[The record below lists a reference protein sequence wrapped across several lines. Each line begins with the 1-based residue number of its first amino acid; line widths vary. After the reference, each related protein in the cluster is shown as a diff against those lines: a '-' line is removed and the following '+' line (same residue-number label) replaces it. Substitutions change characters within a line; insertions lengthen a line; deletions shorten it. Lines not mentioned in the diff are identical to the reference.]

1 MSILYLRSKKMNVR
15 ALKLKDSHYPDFH
28 STVDPDWDYRHFFET
43 EAGRDYRENWI
54 SFDGVL
60 ADDTRNVIWC
70 GVATF
75 NGDIFHCFDRET
87 RTFRSL
93 DFQSVGDRYDAKFH
107 RALLYDRDGII
118 WAATAMLH
126 DSVQYFDAPGGA
138 IVRFDPATETIEMV
152 DRPLPNLY
160 IQSLVADRE
169 RGILYG
175 QTYLHDYLF
184 RFDIDTRETR
194 VLAHLGMNLFRG
206 GLTQAEN
213 IAVDRN
219 GTLWG
224 EWAPNRAWGHSAGR
238 HPYRLFRYH
247 PDDDAVQFLDATLPP
262 APGSAGESGMMDS
275 TVTGPDGAVY
285 ASTRDGMFCRIDP
298 DRGEVETIAQPGSAK
313 LRRLSA
319 MISDGESRI
328 FGIAGKGGEAELFS
342 YEVGSGA
349 VTVHGRVYDPEIDVN
364 AWQIHDLALCD
375 DGTLYAGENDVP
387 LRSSYLWEISGLSL

>member
-1 MSILYLRSKKMNVR
+1 MKVT
-15 ALKLKDSHYPDFH
+15 AHKLKDSHFPDFH
-28 STVDPDWDYRHFFET
+28 ETVDPNWDYRHFFDT

-60 ADDTRNVIWC
+60 ADDKRNVVWC
-70 GVATF
+70 GVASF
-75 NGDIFHCFDRET
+75 SGEIFYCFDRES
-87 RTFRSL
+87 RSFRSL

-107 RALLYDRDGII
+107 RAMLWDRDGIM
-118 WAATAMLH
+118 WCATAQLH

-138 IVRFDPATETIEMV
+138 IVRFDSESEIIEIV

-169 RGILYG
+169 RSLLYG

-184 RFDIDTRETR
+184 CFDIASRETR
-194 VLAHLGMNLFRG
+194 TLAHLGVNLYTG

-224 EWAPNRAWGHSAGR
+224 NWAPNRAWGHSAGQR
-238 HPYRLFRYH
+238 PYRLFRYH
-247 PDDDAVQFLDATLPP
+247 PDEDEVHFLDDTLPS
-262 APGSAGESGMMDS
+262 ASGSEFASGMMDS
-275 TVTGPDGAVY
+275 TATGPDGAVY

-298 DRGEVETIAQPGSAK
+298 DSGEVATIGQPGSAK

-328 FGIAGKGGEAELFS
+328 FGVAGKGGEAELFS
-342 YEVGSGA
+342 YDVGSGA
-349 VTVHGRVYDPEIDVN
+349 ITIHGRIYDPEIDLN
-364 AWQIHDLALCD
+364 AWQIHDLTLCD
-375 DGTLYAGENDVP
+375 DRTLYAGENDVP
-387 LRSSYLWEISGLSL
+387 IRSSYLWEISDLSL

>member
-1 MSILYLRSKKMNVR
+1 MKVTAI
-15 ALKLKDSHYPDFH
+15 KLKDAHFPRFFE
-28 STVDPDWDYRHFFET
+28 TVDPDWDYRHFFEA
-43 EAGRDYRENWI
+43 EESRSYRENWI

-60 ADDTRNVIWC
+60 ADDERNVVWC
-70 GVATF
+70 GIASF
-75 NGDIFHCFDRET
+75 SGDIFHCFDRES

-93 DFQSVGDRYDAKFH
+93 DYQSVGDRYDAKFH
-107 RALLYDRDGII
+107 RALLVDRDGII

-138 IVRFDPATETIEMV
+138 IVRFDPQTEVIEIV

-169 RGILYG
+169 RSILYG

-184 RFDIDTRETR
+184 RFDIATGETR
-194 VLAHLGMNLFRG
+194 ILAHLGINLFQG

-224 EWAPNRAWGHSAGR
+224 EWAPNRAWGHSAGKR
-238 HPYRLFRYH
+238 PYRLFRYH
-247 PDDDAVQFLDATLPP
+247 PDDDRVQFLDTTLPP
-262 APGSAGESGMMDS
+262 APGSDDACGMMDG
-275 TVTGPDGAVY
+275 TVSGPDGAVY
-285 ASTRDGMFCRIDP
+285 ASTRDGILCRIDP
-298 DRGEVETIAQPGSAK
+298 DSGDLETIGQPGSAK

-319 MISDGESRI
+319 MISDGESKI
-328 FGIAGKGGEAELFS
+328 FGVAGKGGEAELFS
-342 YEVGSGA
+342 LELGSGA
-349 VTVHGRVYDPEIDVN
+349 ITMHGALYDPEIDVH
-364 AWQIHDLALCD
+364 AWQIHDLALCK

-387 LRSSYLWEISGLSL
+387 TRSSYLWELSAL

>member
-1 MSILYLRSKKMNVR
+1 MKVK
-15 ALKLKDSHYPDFH
+15 AHKLKDAQFPDFFE
-28 STVDPDWDYRHFFET
+28 TVDPHWDYRHFFEG
-43 EAGRDYRENWI
+43 EASKAYRDGWI

-60 ADDTRNVIWC
+60 ADDARNVIWC

-93 DFQSVGDRYDAKFH
+93 EFQSVGDRYDAKFH

-138 IVRFDPATETIEMV
+138 IVRFDPTTEVIEIV

-184 RFDIDTRETR
+184 RFDIESRETR
-194 VLAHLGMNLFRG
+194 VIAHLGMNLYRG

-224 EWAPNRAWGHSAGR
+224 EWAPNRAWGHSEGR
-238 HPYRLFRYH
+238 LPYRLFRYH
-247 PDDDAVQFLDATLPP
+247 PDDDEVKFLDKTLPP
-262 APGSAGESGMMDS
+262 APGSSEACGMMDS
-275 TVTGPDGAVY
+275 TVTGPDGDVFV
-285 ASTRDGMFCRIDP
+285 STRDGILLRIDP
-298 DRGEVETIAQPGSAK
+298 DSGALEEIGQPGTAK
-313 LRRLSA
+313 AKRLSA
-319 MISDGESRI
+319 MISDGEGRI
-328 FGIAGKGGEAELFS
+328 FGVAGKGGEAELFS
-342 YEVGSGA
+342 LDVESCDI
-349 VTVHGRVYDPEIDVN
+349 TEHGRVFDPEIEVN
-364 AWQIHDLALCD
+364 AWQIHDLALCN
-375 DGTLYAGENDVP
+375 DGTLFAGENDVP
-387 LRSSYLWEISGLSL
+387 TRSSYLWEISEL